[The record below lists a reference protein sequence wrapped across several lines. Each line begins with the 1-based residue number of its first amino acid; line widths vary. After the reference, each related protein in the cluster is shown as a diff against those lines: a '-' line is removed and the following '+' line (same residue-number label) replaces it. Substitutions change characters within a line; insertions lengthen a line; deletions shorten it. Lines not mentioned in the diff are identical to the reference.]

1 MIENEITGKSYSIHR
16 LFCLAEKIVLYETG
30 IILLSCGCSTSVVC
44 GLPKAERRVRFPS
57 AALNLLPKILYFEG
71 FSAFLYSFYVNRAT
85 NMR

>member
-16 LFCLAEKIVLYETG
+16 LFCR
-30 IILLSCGCSTSVVC
+30 STSVVC

>member
-16 LFCLAEKIVLYETG
+16 LFCLAEK
-30 IILLSCGCSTSVVC
+30 CSTSVVC